1 MNNSIP
7 QETVQ
12 IGEISSDEFRLV
24 KSAIDFVKFDSSSQT
39 GPLIKCMNGRR
50 IWQVSS
56 DDAVV
61 TVFGETC
68 DFEGI

>member
-1 MNNSIP
+1 MNSLIP

-39 GPLIKCMNGRR
+39 AR
-50 IWQVSS
+50 
-56 DDAVV
+56 
-61 TVFGETC
+61 
-68 DFEGI
+68 